1 VPFLSARRRA
11 RLRSPTSGHV
21 GRARSEHVGQKVSE
35 ETTIAAPIDTVWE
48 VIIELDTYPEWT
60 EGVLE
65 TEILATDD
73 DGYPHHGRFKVDAK
87 VAEITYVIEYRYIDY
102 DVAWHLI
109 EGDTISQLDGLYELW
124 ENDDATTGVRYSL
137 EVDVDLP
144 LPGFLKKRAARTIL
158 DQGLTGLKQRAES
171 QA

>member
-1 VPFLSARRRA
+1 M
-11 RLRSPTSGHV
+11 
-21 GRARSEHVGQKVSE
+21 GQKVSD
-35 ETTIAAPIDTVWE
+35 ETIIAAPIDTVWE
-48 VIIELDTYPEWT
+48 VITDLDTYPEWT

-65 TEILATDD
+65 TEVVSTND
-73 DGYPHHGRFKVDAK
+73 DGYPHRARFKVDAK
-87 VAEITYVIEYRYIDY
+87 VAEITYVIEYRYTDH
-102 DVAWHLI
+102 DVAWHLV

-124 ENDDATTGVRYSL
+124 EKDGVTGVRYSL

-171 QA
+171 RA

>member
-1 VPFLSARRRA
+1 
-11 RLRSPTSGHV
+11 
-21 GRARSEHVGQKVSE
+21 VGQKVSE

-48 VIIELDTYPEWT
+48 VIIDLDTYPEWT

-65 TEILATDD
+65 TEIVATDD

-87 VAEITYVIEYRYIDY
+87 VAEITYVIEYRYTDY

-124 ENDDATTGVRYSL
+124 EDDDGNTGVRYSL

-171 QA
+171 RG